1 MLIRADQSNHK
12 ISHCVTRA
20 GLADAVQ
27 QRLGLSTTKS
37 IAFVEQVLR
46 EIVDT
51 IAAGEDV
58 KLRSFGSFHVRSK
71 KERPGRN
78 PKTGISAK
86 VSARRVVTF
95 KASRVLNS
103 RVNRVAKTSSWSK
116 SALSMPAE

>member
-1 MLIRADQSNHK
+1 MLVRADHSNHNE
-12 ISHCVTRA
+12 SHCVTRA
-20 GLADAVQ
+20 GLAEAVQ

-78 PKTGISAK
+78 PKTGVSAK
-86 VSARRVVTF
+86 VTARRVVTF
-95 KASRVLNS
+95 KASRVLHA
-103 RVNRVAKTSSWSK
+103 RVNRTGKLVEAGRR
-116 SALSMPAE
+116 